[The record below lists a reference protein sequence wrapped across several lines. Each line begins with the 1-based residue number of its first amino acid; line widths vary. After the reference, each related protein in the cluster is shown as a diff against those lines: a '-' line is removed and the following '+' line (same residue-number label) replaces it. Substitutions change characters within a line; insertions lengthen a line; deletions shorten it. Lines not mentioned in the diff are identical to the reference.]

1 MKLIKIGLALCTASL
16 LYGSSAKSMYTQ
28 NCASCHGVN
37 GDTKAMGTSKAIKD
51 MSVEDI
57 ENAVVDYASG
67 ERKAPSFVKNAKA
80 TFMRSH
86 TKEELHELAVYIHS
100 LK

>member
-67 ERKAPSFVKNAKA
+67 ERKAPSFVKSAKA